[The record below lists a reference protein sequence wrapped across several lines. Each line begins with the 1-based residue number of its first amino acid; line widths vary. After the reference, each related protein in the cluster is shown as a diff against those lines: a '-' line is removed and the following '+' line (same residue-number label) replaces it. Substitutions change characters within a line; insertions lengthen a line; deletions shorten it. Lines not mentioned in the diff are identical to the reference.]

1 MNTAHWLYRTQWT
14 VTEAPF
20 VTGMTRS
27 SAYNS
32 HINHTDNVTLMSLQL
47 IDIAGNRTTGMNR
60 VFLYRMYP
68 IILVGSKNGNP
79 LSHDIRTEMSIQ
91 TQFNSLVPYPTTTF
105 PAARLFVTTVP
116 APTFTLSPNVMSPSR
131 IALAPS
137 STWLPSTGLL
147 VT

>member
-27 SAYNS
+27 SAYDS
-32 HINHTDNVTLMSLQL
+32 DINHTDNVTLMSLQL

-79 LSHDIRTEMSIQ
+79 LSHDTRRNEHTDSIQ
-91 TQFNSLVPYPTTTF
+91 F
-105 PAARLFVTTVP
+105 PGSIPHDRLSGSKAFCYHRSGADFYVIT
-116 APTFTLSPNVMSPSR
+116 
-131 IALAPS
+131 
-137 STWLPSTGLL
+137 
-147 VT
+147 